1 MPSRAL
7 RPGRCGLAGV
17 GLEAG
22 EDGVADF
29 ALEGPERLFVRFSLG
44 QLLLVVGAAFAVL
57 VAELGY
63 RGHVDG
69 VVDAAV
75 AA

>member
-7 RPGRCGLAGV
+7 LAGLAGV

-22 EDGVADF
+22 EDGVADL

-57 VAELGY
+57 VAELGD